1 MTDDDFDVGGKLDG
15 AGELVGEFDEEADNG
30 HKVTFEDALMM
41 GISMVISIRTRVYGG
56 NSKVEHQHVE

>member
-30 HKVTFEDALMM
+30 HKVTFKDP
-41 GISMVISIRTRVYGG
+41 
-56 NSKVEHQHVE
+56 